1 MKNKIAKFFAGKGY
15 YIALILCAVAIGV
28 TGYLYY
34 RNTGDTLD
42 PNDPSGGISVMN
54 PTGDVGTQGTK
65 PHDPALP
72 TTPDPTK
79 PSSTKPKVFK
89 TEAPVNGEH
98 VMDYCMDCLGYNP
111 TTRDWRT
118 HDGVDIAAEEG
129 TKVCAA
135 ADGTVYTVY
144 TDEMMGTT
152 VVIRHEN
159 GYVTTYASLAQQ
171 VTVKAG
177 DSVKLGDTIGY
188 VGSSALL
195 ECAIGDHVHF
205 SVTCNGETMDP
216 EAFLNLG

>member
-1 MKNKIAKFFAGKGY
+1 MSNNKQSFTGKFAGKGY

-28 TGYLYY
+28 SGYLYY
-34 RNTGDTLD
+34 QNAN
-42 PNDPSGGISVMN
+42 PKDPSLENPEATVDVMN
-54 PTGDVGTQGTK
+54 PNGNRPATQPTQ
-65 PHDPALP
+65 PA
-72 TTPDPTK
+72 PTK
-79 PSSTKPKVFK
+79 KPFRTGK
-89 TEAPVNGEH
+89 PVDGEV
-98 VMDYCMDCLGYNP
+98 VMDYSMDCLCYNP

-129 TKVCAA
+129 SKVCAA

-205 SVTCNGETMDP
+205 SVTRNGETMDP